1 MTWACSLES
10 AVNWLT
16 LKRLQESYSYRHNLV
31 LHRVVSNLSS
41 VFAGSQ
47 TNKTIH
53 VYADLLGM
61 HASVSP
67 QVTIPP
73 TLLVTFYR
81 PDIVIYNE
89 SINSIALLDLTCT
102 LYSIYHLESARD
114 CKQTNCFYWFYLS
127 WIRVLVTIYNS
138 PCPHCTVH
146 LVSSKPHYFQGLSV
160 EDSWQLFISTSGR
173 IFLAVNCAE
182 WSEM

>member
-1 MTWACSLES
+1 MTWSCSLES
-10 AVNWLT
+10 AVIRLT
-16 LKRLQESYSYRHNLV
+16 LERLQESYSYRHNLV
-31 LHRVVSNLSS
+31 LHCVVSNLSS

-53 VYADLLGM
+53 VYAGLLGM

-73 TLLVTFYR
+73 TLLVIFYR

-89 SINSIALLDLTCT
+89 STNSIALLDLTCT

-114 CKQTNCFYWFYLS
+114 CKQTKEDYLLVLSKLDKSSSHYLQSSLSSLYSAFSFIQATLLSRSQCSRFLTIIHFYL
-127 WIRVLVTIYNS
+127 
-138 PCPHCTVH
+138 
-146 LVSSKPHYFQGLSV
+146 
-160 EDSWQLFISTSGR
+160 
-173 IFLAVNCAE
+173 
-182 WSEM
+182 